1 MLEIRPAV
9 PADATT
15 IHTLVADLAEYEKL
29 AHEAIATPEDLGTA
43 LFGPSPRAFCDIAEW
58 RQDGGTSAAGMALW
72 IYNFS
77 TFRGRHGIYLEDLF
91 VRPQFRGRGIGK
103 ALLVNLAQRCV
114 REELARLEWAVLDWN
129 TPAIDFYRSLGARS
143 MHEWTIN
150 RLTDEPLARLAA
162 TPRVTR

>member
-91 VRPQFRGRGIGK
+91 VRPQFRGRGIGHF
-103 ALLVNLAQRCV
+103 
-114 REELARLEWAVLDWN
+114 EWYVASANKEGIAFWRAVHGEDVMMRMR
-129 TPAIDFYRSLGARS
+129 ADVG
-143 MHEWTIN
+143 
-150 RLTDEPLARLAA
+150 DE
-162 TPRVTR
+162 

>member
-1 MLEIRPAV
+1 MLKIRAAV
-9 PADATT
+9 PADVTT

-29 AHEAIATPEDLGTA
+29 AHEAIATHADIAAA
-43 LFGPSPRAFCDIAEW
+43 LFGPAPRAFCDIAEW
-58 RQDGGTSAAGMALW
+58 QQDGVSVAAGMALW

-91 VRPQFRGRGIGK
+91 VRPPFRGRGIGK
-103 ALLVNLAQRCV
+103 GLLVNLAQRCV
-114 REELARLEWAVLDWN
+114 REDLARLEWAVLDWN

-162 TPRVTR
+162 SAATR